1 MSTLLFSLGMW
12 NNSTSSP
19 LSLLS
24 CSLLGTVSSDYHGA
38 AAGRG
43 GFLRHHL
50 GAAREETVDGLP
62 RRDFGCSLPRR
73 LPCLLPSGGRNLV
86 KALSHFR
93 LRVQPCFLFLSSLA
107 LCRTLMKTHLM
118 MVVEG
123 GARR

>member
-1 MSTLLFSLGMW
+1 MSTLLFSLGMR

-24 CSLLGTVSSDYHGA
+24 CSLLGIVSSDYHGA

-73 LPCLLPSGGRNLV
+73 LPCLLPSGGRNL
-86 KALSHFR
+86 
-93 LRVQPCFLFLSSLA
+93 
-107 LCRTLMKTHLM
+107 THLM
-118 MVVEG
+118 MVVEHEDDWEVG
-123 GARR
+123 QRTTGCGWHNN